1 MCSNFSEMRGKVD
14 QQTKTGNFEAS
25 VASSAKSLQE
35 TRDVHQPACDDH
47 VNKDEAEAVDVAH
60 YNRPLSPETLALMC
74 DEQDDMLFGNCSA
87 DGVACNSTFQ
97 NMIQKSFNSDGC
109 TDVCREQERLIL
121 TKFLDVL
128 RGLVTHGSI
137 KG

>member
-1 MCSNFSEMRGKVD
+1 MRGKVD

-25 VASSAKSLQE
+25 SIASSTKLMQE
-35 TRDVHQPACDDH
+35 TRDVHQPGCDGH
-47 VNKDEAEAVDVAH
+47 MNKDEADAADIAN
-60 YNRPLSPETLALMC
+60 YNRPLSPETEALMC
-74 DEQDDMLFGNCSA
+74 DEQDEMLFGSSSA
-87 DGVACNSTFQ
+87 NGVACNNTYQ
-97 NMIQKSFNSDGC
+97 NMIQKSFVSGGC
-109 TDVCREQERLIL
+109 TDVYGEQERLIL

>member
-1 MCSNFSEMRGKVD
+1 MIGKVD

-25 VASSAKSLQE
+25 VASSSKSLQE
-35 TRDVHQPACDDH
+35 TRDVHQLVCDDH
-47 VNKDEAEAVDVAH
+47 VNKDEADAVDIAN

-74 DEQDDMLFGNCSA
+74 DEQDDMIFGNSSA
-87 DGVACNSTFQ
+87 NGVACNSTLQ
-97 NMIQKSFNSDGC
+97 NMIQKSSNSDGC

-121 TKFLDVL
+121 AKFLDVL